1 MKILVVG
8 ANGRVGSL
16 VVKEALAKG
25 LEVVALAKGEN
36 KSNAS
41 KFINKDAL
49 DLTSEEVKDY
59 DVVVDA
65 VGGWTSETIPNIT
78 NVMIHLADILS
89 NIKTRLVVV
98 GGAGSLFVNKERTVT
113 VDMGKDFPDDWK
125 PLSSA
130 HSKGLKY
137 LMASQNLNWTYISPA
152 CDFVSDGIKTNEYQI
167 GGEDLLLNSQ
177 GLSTISYADY
187 ALALVDIIISNK
199 YNKEH
204 ISVVSK

>member
-16 VVKEALAKG
+16 VVKEALAKE
-25 LEVVALAKGEN
+25 LEVVGLAKEEN
-36 KSNAS
+36 KSNAT
-41 KFINKDAL
+41 KFISKDAL
-49 DLTSEEVKDY
+49 DLTKEEVKDY

-78 NVMIHLADILS
+78 NVMIHLADIIS
-89 NIKTRLVVV
+89 NLKTRLVVV
-98 GGAGSLFVNKERTVT
+98 GGAGSLFVNKERTIT

-137 LMASQNLNWTYISPA
+137 LTGSQNLNWTYISPA

-187 ALALVDIIISNK
+187 AIALVDVIISNK

>member
-16 VVKEALAKG
+16 VVKEALVKG
-25 LEVVALAKGEN
+25 LEVVGLAKEEN
-36 KSNAS
+36 KSTAI

-49 DLTSEEVKDY
+49 DLKKEEVKDF

-78 NVMIHLADILS
+78 NVMIHLADIIS
-89 NIKTRLVVV
+89 NLKTRLVVV
-98 GGAGSLFVNKERTVT
+98 GGAGSLFVNKERTIT
-113 VDMGKDFPDDWK
+113 VDMGKDFPDSWK

-130 HSKGLKY
+130 HGKGLEY
-137 LMASQNLNWTYISPA
+137 LRKTNNLNWTYISPA
-152 CDFVSDGIKTNEYQI
+152 CNFVSDGIKTNNYTL
-167 GGEDLLLNSQ
+167 GGEELILNANGESE
-177 GLSTISYADY
+177 ISYADY
-187 ALALVDIIISNK
+187 ALALVDEIINNK
-199 YNKEH
+199 HNKER

>member
-16 VVKEALAKG
+16 VVKEALVRG
-25 LEVVALAKGEN
+25 LEVVGLAKEEN
-36 KSNAS
+36 KSTAI

-49 DLTSEEVKDY
+49 DLKKEEVKDF

-78 NVMIHLADILS
+78 NVMIHLADIIS
-89 NIKTRLVVV
+89 NLKTRLVVV
-98 GGAGSLFVNKERTVT
+98 GGAGSLFVNKERTIT

-137 LMASQNLNWTYISPA
+137 LTGSQNLNWTYISPA

-167 GGEDLLLNSQ
+167 GGEDLLLNSK
-177 GLSTISYADY
+177 GLSTIAYADY
-187 ALALVDIIISNK
+187 AIALVDVIISNK